1 MAYLRSLGARS
12 VPVVS
17 RGKDFIYAQDLN
29 HVARFVELDEDVQPT
44 LPPDMLVDRLK
55 KFLDIAISC
64 VNQIPTEKLGDQ
76 LPGRPRSLLSLANHI
91 FEIAGGFVKVT
102 RGADF
107 TGDVA
112 AATPNSDRSVVELSS
127 YQQQLIND
135 IDTWWK
141 DCDDET
147 CERVVTTY
155 YGNQTLHALLERCA
169 WHSAQHVRQ
178 VIMMLNNLGITPIIS
193 LTPDDLD
200 DLPLPEKVWD

>member
-1 MAYLRSLGARS
+1 MAAVGMMAVLTPTMRVSAR
-12 VPVVS
+12 VS
-17 RGKDFIYAQDLN
+17 AQPEFDG
-29 HVARFVELDEDVQPT
+29 
-44 LPPDMLVDRLK
+44 RLMRR
-55 KFLDIAISC
+55 DINW
-64 VNQIPTEKLGDQ
+64 V
-76 LPGRPRSLLSLANHI
+76 
-91 FEIAGGFVKVT
+91 
-102 RGADF
+102 
-107 TGDVA
+107 
-112 AATPNSDRSVVELSS
+112 TPNSDRSVVELSS

-141 DCDDET
+141 DCDDKT
-147 CERVVTTY
+147 YERVVTTY